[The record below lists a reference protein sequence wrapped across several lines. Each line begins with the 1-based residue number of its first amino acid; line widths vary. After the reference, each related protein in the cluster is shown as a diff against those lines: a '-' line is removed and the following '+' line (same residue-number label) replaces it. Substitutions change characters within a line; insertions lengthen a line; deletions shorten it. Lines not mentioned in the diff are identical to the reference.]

1 VQTFRAENAFVFD
14 FLQVKQHSSEWVNRV
29 LVLDQM
35 SLIAK
40 QNARLYY
47 ALWPDRAT
55 LHKLRVA
62 QMDVVGRKVNEDQLH
77 LTLAFLGN
85 QSIDKLPALADVL
98 AQLPPPGFVIELDRY
113 GYFKQQKIAWIG
125 PSEEPQALLVLRRA
139 LLMGLS
145 TITPRLKTEQRFVPH
160 VTLAR
165 DAEVPTQQFAK
176 RISWSAKR
184 IVLVQSLP
192 TRQGVIYSLVAERVL
207 DGAAEAVDAAAPVVP
222 AS

>member
-1 VQTFRAENAFVFD
+1 M
-14 FLQVKQHSSEWVNRV
+14 SG
-29 LVLDQM
+29 LDQM

-40 QNARLYY
+40 PHARLYY
-47 ALWPDRAT
+47 ALWPNQPMLR
-55 LHKLRVA
+55 KLGVA
-62 QMDVVGRKVNEDQLH
+62 QMDVVGRKVNADQLH

-85 QSIDKLPALADVL
+85 QPIDKLPALAAVL
-98 AQLPPPGFVIELDRY
+98 AQLPPQGFVIELDRY

-125 PSEEPQALLVLRRA
+125 PTEVPLALLALRRA

-145 TITPRLKTEQRFVPH
+145 TITPRLKAEPRFVPH

-165 DAEVPTQQFAK
+165 DAEAPAQQFAK
-176 RISWSAKR
+176 RISWPAKR

-192 TRQGVIYSLVAERVL
+192 TRQGVIYSLVAERLL
-207 DGAAEAVDAAAPVVP
+207 DGTAEAVEAAAPVVP

>member
-1 VQTFRAENAFVFD
+1 MSGLGQMN
-14 FLQVKQHSSEWVNRV
+14 
-29 LVLDQM
+29 QM

-40 QNARLYY
+40 QHARLYY
-47 ALWPDRAT
+47 ALWPDEAT
-55 LHKLRVA
+55 LHKLELA
-62 QMDVVGRKVNEDQLH
+62 QMGVVGRKVKVDQLH

-85 QSIDKLPALADVL
+85 QPISKLPALAAVL
-98 AQLPPPGFVIELDRY
+98 AQLPPQGVVIALDRY

-125 PSEEPQALLVLRRA
+125 PTEAPLGLLALRKS

-145 TITPRLKTEQRFVPH
+145 TITPRFKAEARFIPH

-165 DAEVPTQQFAK
+165 DAEAPAQPLAK
-176 RISWSAKR
+176 QISWSAKR

-192 TRQGVIYSLVAERVL
+192 TRQGVIYSLVAEQLL
-207 DGAAEAVDAAAPVVP
+207 DGAAEAGEAATPAVP